1 MSAAAGLIGPGEIFT
16 LFFVTLGPL
25 KVLGPFAAR
34 THDLEPAAAR
44 GIALRVFVLSL
55 VALFAGGWIGRA
67 LAANWEISRAAL
79 LITAGVIFFLVALR
93 VVLEQYE
100 APHAHQPEPLPAQP
114 VAAALQL
121 TYPTVVTPYGV
132 AALVIL
138 LASHRDV
145 VRTEIIFGALFGVM
159 LLNLLAMLCARRV
172 VHGVVAL
179 GLRLLGAVLGVM
191 QVALAVQI
199 ILFALR
205 ELELIRG

>member
-1 MSAAAGLIGPGEIFT
+1 MIGPGEIFT

-34 THDLEPAAAR
+34 TRDLEPAAVR

-55 VALFAGGWIGRA
+55 VVLVGGGWIGRA
-67 LAANWEISRAAL
+67 LAANWEVSRPAL
-79 LITAGVIFFLVALR
+79 LIAAGVIFFLVALR

-100 APHAHQPEPLPAQP
+100 APRPQQPEPLPAQP

-121 TYPTVVTPYGV
+121 TYPTIVTPYGV

-138 LASHRDV
+138 LASHQDAERM
-145 VRTEIIFGALFGVM
+145 TIIFAALFGVM
-159 LLNLLAMLCARRV
+159 LLNLLAMLYARVV

-191 QVALAVQI
+191 QVALAIQM
-199 ILFALR
+199 ILFAFM
-205 ELELIRG
+205 ELGLIRG